1 MNTALAMAA
10 GGVTVLLGLGLWSAF
25 NAGMRHGRAIERAR
39 ADRRIHDTA
48 LPALDAVALLAGP
61 GEVGQA
67 AREYA
72 ANLRQDLDR
81 GRGPVRLSDDLA
93 GVVAE
98 QSRRGLHTRL
108 RLRDLDTSVDSG
120 LPAERRTAL
129 REATGE
135 ALRNTVR
142 HSGVREAEVTVETRD
157 GGVAVTARDT
167 GSGFDMDACDPG
179 FGIGESIVARM
190 SEVGG
195 SATIESRPGA
205 GTRVTLWVPV

>member
-1 MNTALAMAA
+1 MNTYLAATV
-10 GGVTVLLGLGLWSAF
+10 GGVTVLFGFGLWSAF
-25 NAGMRHGRAIERAR
+25 TAGLRRGREIERAR

-48 LPALDAVALLAGP
+48 LPALDAIALLAGST
-61 GEVGQA
+61 EVTKV
-67 AREYA
+67 AREHA
-72 ANLRQDLDR
+72 ASLRRDLDR
-81 GRGPVRLSDDLA
+81 RRGSVRLSEDLA

-98 QSRRGLHTRL
+98 QERSGLRTRL
-108 RLRDLDTSVDSG
+108 ELCELDARVDAE
-120 LPAERRTAL
+120 LPASQRSAL

-157 GGVAVTARDT
+157 GGVAVTAHDA
-167 GSGFDMDACDPG
+167 GSGFDMDSCDPG
-179 FGIGESIVARM
+179 FGIGESIAARM

-195 SATIESRPGA
+195 SATIESRPGV